1 VEELLYQS
9 IVAEA
14 TGFGEEEGLG
24 FGAPAGGDAGE
35 AFGERGDLR
44 DAEGAPEGEDGV
56 AAHDEDAL
64 GVVFFDVGFGGLGEG
79 LGDGI
84 GVGVDLLGGF
94 DDGDVE
100 YLGVLGLTDGLGV
113 AGTADD

>member
-64 GVVFFDVGFGGLGEG
+64 GVVLVDVRFGGLGEG
-79 LGDGI
+79 LGDG
-84 GVGVDLLGGF
+84 VGAFVGLIGGF
-94 DDGDVE
+94 DDGDLE
-100 YLGVLGLTDGLGV
+100 GLGVLGLTEGLGV
-113 AGTADD
+113 AGAADD

>member
-35 AFGERGDLR
+35 AFGERCDLC

-56 AAHDEDAL
+56 AAHDDDAL
-64 GVVFFDVGFGGLGEG
+64 GVVLFDVGFGGFGEG
-79 LGDGI
+79 FGD
-84 GVGVDLLGGF
+84 GVGVGVGCFRGF
-94 DDGDVE
+94 DDGDLQG
-100 YLGVLGLTDGLGV
+100 LGVLGLPDGLGV
-113 AGTADD
+113 AGAADD